1 MAKLKVCSLLVV
13 ISAFSSVV
21 LAKNTGNLDEEV
33 SNVARMVNKYHTE
46 EMEKYLMENPKDLTE
61 LKTLNASNKHI
72 TKIEPKYFINASL
85 IESADFSNN
94 VIQRIEASAF
104 EDVII
109 NLKTLN
115 LSNNKIVK
123 FESDSFP
130 IRNLVTLDLSN
141 NKLTTLNKT
150 IFERL
155 TKLKHLNLSDNS
167 IGKLEVQIFSHQKQ
181 LISLD
186 LSKNNLIT
194 FDFHV
199 FSPNLSNW
207 HRSFFALRIVN
218 GIQSLIDPYLNENL
232 QSLDL
237 SNNQLIEMNNFQS
250 GNFSQLSLLDIN
262 DNEFN
267 CSYLQIFL
275 GSVRWGI
282 DLHTNDSWQNLIEG
296 DSIHGVHCK
305 RAAINHKNITA
316 ESSSSSGSV
325 LSDSIFLIEILL
337 ALLCIC
343 STTVLII
350 ILYLGRKQLFECC
363 YENYKY
369 GVTKNS
375 KQKKIFH
382 DSNKNAQHDG
392 NKLDEVIP
400 AVE

>member
-21 LAKNTGNLDEEV
+21 LAKNTGNLDEKA
-33 SNVARMVNKYHTE
+33 SNVVRTVNIYHTE
-46 EMEKYLMENPKDLTE
+46 GLETILMENFKDLTE
-61 LKTLNASNKHI
+61 LITLNASNKHI
-72 TKIEPKYFINASL
+72 TEIEPKFFINASL

-94 VIQRIEASAF
+94 AIQRIESAF
-104 EDVII
+104 EDVI

-130 IRNLVTLDLSN
+130 VRNLVTLDLSN

-150 IFERL
+150 FFERL
-155 TKLKHLNLSDNS
+155 TNLKHLNLSDNS
-167 IGKLEVQIFSHQKQ
+167 IGKLEVQIFSHQKK

-199 FSPNLSNW
+199 FSPNLTDW

-250 GNFSQLSLLDIN
+250 GNFSQLSLLDISG
-262 DNEFN
+262 NEFN

-305 RAAINHKNITA
+305 RAAINHNITTA

-325 LSDSIFLIEILL
+325 SSDSIFLIEILL

-392 NKLDEVIP
+392 NKLDEVMP